1 MYYPKSKKL
10 NMRKMK
16 LKAPELMRARNALI
30 KFLRDNDL
38 DPAKDYSK
46 HLKYGEEYRKLMLT
60 LQIER
65 DKVMLEYPNQ
75 DIKNRKK
82 YYKMRKDKKD
92 KKKAAKAAAVAE
104 APAKVTKKVAK
115 ASKEEKKAT
124 APRASKY
131 DYPLIDGREM
141 TSAEKKKYRTE
152 QRKAAS
158 GNAPKEK
165 KEKKAKKAVTP
176 EAEAPKEKKSKKEK
190 KALKIGKKD
199 KKKAK
204 KDED

>member
-1 MYYPKSKKL
+1 
-10 NMRKMK
+10 MRKRK

-30 KFLRDNDL
+30 KFLKDNDL

-46 HLKYGEEYRKLMLT
+46 HPKYGEEYRKLLIT

-65 DKVMLEYPNQ
+65 DKVMVDYPNQ

-82 YYKMRKDKKD
+82 YYKMKKD
-92 KKKAAKAAAVAE
+92 KKKQKAAKVAATAE
-104 APAKVTKKVAK
+104 APAKVTKKAAK
-115 ASKEEKKAT
+115 ASKEEKAEKKAKKAT
-124 APRASKY
+124 ASHAGKY

-141 TSAEKKKYRTE
+141 TSAEKKKYRAE

-158 GNAPKEK
+158 GDAPKEK
-165 KEKKAKKAVTP
+165 KEKKAKKADAT
-176 EAEAPKEKKSKKEK
+176 EEAPKEKKSKKEK
-190 KALKIGKKD
+190 KTPKVGKKD

-204 KDED
+204 KVED

>member
-1 MYYPKSKKL
+1 
-10 NMRKMK
+10 MRKRK

-30 KFLRDNDL
+30 KFLKDNDL

-46 HLKYGEEYRKLMLT
+46 HPKYGEEYRKLMLT

-65 DKVMLEYPNQ
+65 DKVMVDYPNQ

-82 YYKMRKDKKD
+82 YYKMKKD
-92 KKKAAKAAAVAE
+92 KKKQKAAKAAATAE
-104 APAKVTKKVAK
+104 APAKVTKKAAK
-115 ASKEEKKAT
+115 ASNEEKAEKKAKKAT
-124 APRASKY
+124 ASHAGKY

-141 TSAEKKKYRTE
+141 TSAEKKKYRAE

-158 GNAPKEK
+158 GDAP
-165 KEKKAKKAVTP
+165 KEKKAKKADAP
-176 EAEAPKEKKSKKEK
+176 EEAPKEKKSKKEK
-190 KALKIGKKD
+190 KTPKVGKKD

-204 KDED
+204 KVED

>member
-1 MYYPKSKKL
+1 
-10 NMRKMK
+10 MRKRK

-30 KFLRDNDL
+30 KFLKDNDL

-46 HLKYGEEYRKLMLT
+46 HPKYGEEYRKLMIT

-65 DKVMLEYPNQ
+65 DKVMMDYPNQ

-82 YYKMRKDKKD
+82 YYKMKKD
-92 KKKAAKAAAVAE
+92 KKKQKAAKAAATEE
-104 APAKVTKKVAK
+104 APAKVTKKAAK
-115 ASKEEKKAT
+115 ASKEEKAEKKANKEKKAT
-124 APRASKY
+124 ASHAGKY

-141 TSAEKKKYRTE
+141 TSAEKKKYRAE

-158 GNAPKEK
+158 GDAPKEK
-165 KEKKAKKAVTP
+165 KEKKAKKADAP
-176 EAEAPKEKKSKKEK
+176 EEAPKEKKSKKEK
-190 KALKIGKKD
+190 KTPKVGKKD

-204 KDED
+204 KVED

>member
-1 MYYPKSKKL
+1 
-10 NMRKMK
+10 MRKRK

-30 KFLRDNDL
+30 KFLKDNDL

-46 HLKYGEEYRKLMLT
+46 HPKYGEEYRKLMLT

-65 DKVMLEYPNQ
+65 DKVMVDYPNQ

-82 YYKMRKDKKD
+82 YYKMKKD
-92 KKKAAKAAAVAE
+92 KKKQKAAKAAATAE
-104 APAKVTKKVAK
+104 APAKVTKKAAK
-115 ASKEEKKAT
+115 ASNEEKAENKAKKEKKAT
-124 APRASKY
+124 ASRTGKY

-141 TSAEKKKYRTE
+141 TSAEKKKYRAE

-158 GNAPKEK
+158 GDAPKEK
-165 KEKKAKKAVTP
+165 KDKKSKKADAP
-176 EAEAPKEKKSKKEK
+176 EEATKEKKSKKEK
-190 KALKIGKKD
+190 KTPKVGKKD

-204 KDED
+204 KVED

>member
-1 MYYPKSKKL
+1 
-10 NMRKMK
+10 MRKRK

-30 KFLRDNDL
+30 KFLKDNDL

-46 HLKYGEEYRKLMLT
+46 HPKYGEEYRKLMLT

-65 DKVMLEYPNQ
+65 DKVMVDYPNQ

-82 YYKMRKDKKD
+82 YYKMKKD
-92 KKKAAKAAAVAE
+92 KKKQKAAKAAATAE
-104 APAKVTKKVAK
+104 APAKVTKKAAK
-115 ASKEEKKAT
+115 ASNEEKVEKKAKKAT
-124 APRASKY
+124 ASHAGKY

-141 TSAEKKKYRTE
+141 TSAEKKKYRAE

-158 GNAPKEK
+158 GDAPKEK
-165 KEKKAKKAVTP
+165 KEKKAKKADAP
-176 EAEAPKEKKSKKEK
+176 EEAPKEKKSKKEK
-190 KALKIGKKD
+190 KTPKVGKKD

-204 KDED
+204 KVED

>member
-1 MYYPKSKKL
+1 
-10 NMRKMK
+10 MRKRK

-30 KFLRDNDL
+30 KFLKDNDL

-46 HLKYGEEYRKLMLT
+46 HPKYGEEYRKLLIT

-65 DKVMLEYPNQ
+65 DKVMVDYPNQ

-82 YYKMRKDKKD
+82 YYKMKKD
-92 KKKAAKAAAVAE
+92 KKKQKAAKAAATAE
-104 APAKVTKKVAK
+104 APAKVTKKAAK
-115 ASKEEKKAT
+115 ASNEEKVEKKAKKAT
-124 APRASKY
+124 ASHAGKY

-141 TSAEKKKYRTE
+141 TSAEKKKYRAE

-158 GNAPKEK
+158 GDAPKEK
-165 KEKKAKKAVTP
+165 KEKKAKKADAP
-176 EAEAPKEKKSKKEK
+176 EEAPKEKKSKKEK
-190 KALKIGKKD
+190 KTPKVGKKD

-204 KDED
+204 KVED

>member
-1 MYYPKSKKL
+1 
-10 NMRKMK
+10 MRKRK

-30 KFLRDNDL
+30 KFLKDNDL

-46 HLKYGEEYRKLMLT
+46 HPKYGEEYRKLMIT

-65 DKVMLEYPNQ
+65 DKVMVDYPNQ

-82 YYKMRKDKKD
+82 YYKMKKD
-92 KKKAAKAAAVAE
+92 KKKQKAAKAAATAE
-104 APAKVTKKVAK
+104 APAKVTKKAAK
-115 ASKEEKKAT
+115 ASNEEKAEKKAKKAT
-124 APRASKY
+124 ASHAGKY

-141 TSAEKKKYRTE
+141 TSAEKKKYRAE

-158 GNAPKEK
+158 GDAPKEK
-165 KEKKAKKAVTP
+165 KEKKAKKADAP
-176 EAEAPKEKKSKKEK
+176 EEAPKEKKSKKEK
-190 KALKIGKKD
+190 KTPKVGKKD

-204 KDED
+204 KVED